1 MHGFIG
7 KATLAALIALGP
19 IGAFA
24 QHGHGKGDDHGHK
37 QEHQQKKPEHREP
50 THQATRFGHAMPP
63 TIRRTHVDQGRH
75 LGWQKQAERE
85 RHDADRARERRE
97 AQERARRQW
106 ELEQRRR
113 HPAPVRSLY
122 HERQETK
129 NEWRNLAIASG
140 LIGVVGLLEH
150 DKTLVFAGSAGTLYS
165 LYRYE
170 EDRKSQ
176 SNLARARAF
185 YFSKPYF
192 VRNGH
197 RYNRRTVTKGGQRYY
212 QFVRG

>member
-1 MHGFIG
+1 MHRFVS
-7 KATLAALIALGP
+7 KALIAALIAITP

-24 QHGHGKGDDHGHK
+24 QHGHGKGDDHGRK
-37 QEHQQKKPEHREP
+37 QEHQEKKPERREQAHRP
-50 THQATRFGHAMPP
+50 PQFGHSMPP
-63 TIRRTHVDQGRH
+63 TIRPKIHVDQGRH
-75 LGWQKQAERE
+75 LGWQKQEERE
-85 RHDADRARERRE
+85 RERARERRE

-113 HPAPVRSLY
+113 QSSSIEDVY
-122 HERQETK
+122 HRRQQTK

-150 DKTLVFAGSAGTLYS
+150 DKTLVFAGSAGALYS

-197 RYNRRTVTKGGQRYY
+197 RYNRRTVTRSGQRYY